1 MRAFRFLNL
10 AILSVLVGSAALVYA
25 QEEKPQEDKPARQ
38 EEAKPQPKQEE
49 GKPARQEEAKPSKQ
63 DQQMQRQDEKRGQ
76 EQATPDRQ
84 EHPGAKEEHA
94 PQGQGRPEMQGER
107 APQGQEHPQMEG
119 DHAGQ
124 GQGRPEQRAGNGQ
137 PAGRGGHIPDDRF
150 RAHFGREHHF
160 NARTVIVSGQPQFQ
174 YGGYTFEL
182 VDAWPAEWAYTDD
195 CYIDFID
202 GEYFLIDLMHPG
214 VRLAVFVV
222 M

>member
-1 MRAFRFLNL
+1 MLMRAFRFLNL
-10 AILSVLVGSAALVYA
+10 TILSVLVGSAALVYA

-63 DQQMQRQDEKRGQ
+63 DQQQMQKQQDEKRTQ
-76 EQATPDRQ
+76 DER
-84 EHPGAKEEHA
+84 A
-94 PQGQGRPEMQGER
+94 PQGQGREMQGEH

-124 GQGRPEQRAGNGQ
+124 GQGRPQQRAENGK
-137 PAGRGGHIPDDRF
+137 PAGRGGHIPDDKF
-150 RAHFGREHHF
+150 RSHFGREHHF

-174 YGGYTFEL
+174 YGGYSFQL
-182 VDAWPAEWAYTDD
+182 VDAWPADWAYTDD
-195 CYIDFID
+195 CYIDYID
-202 GEYFLIDLMHPG
+202 GEYYLIDLMHPG
-214 VRLAVFVV
+214 IRLALVVV